1 MKLNEPMKNK
11 EKLIRNSSYPIIAS
25 LCLNFLEKS
34 NIRTKHSTENRKKG
48 YSSLWGASNDGIKCS
63 VLQSIIEN
71 SIEDSLRT
79 CVGSLSPTDDN
90 EKYIR
95 SQFLSR
101 YVDNVGLD
109 F

>member
-1 MKLNEPMKNK
+1 MKINEPMRNK
-11 EKLIRNSSYPIIAS
+11 EKLIKNSSYPIIAS

-34 NIRTKHSTENRKKG
+34 NMRTKKSTENRKKG

-63 VLQSIIEN
+63 VLQSIVEN

-79 CVGSLSPTDDN
+79 CVGDILPTDDN
-90 EKYIR
+90 ETYLR

-101 YVDNVGLD
+101 YVDNLGLE